1 MATYAYEAIDASGKS
16 KKSSLAADS
25 QEEAAK
31 KIKDQGMTLISI
43 QEQGV
48 LQKDL
53 EIPFLKKRKV
63 PVRDLSVFCRQFS
76 SLSRAGVSIIN
87 ALEMLSEQTENK
99 KLRTALLNTLSWV
112 EKGETL
118 SNAMKLS
125 GDAYPPL
132 LLSMVAAGEASGS
145 LEKSIDRMG
154 DQFEKS
160 AKLQG
165 LVKKAMMYPIILGL
179 VAIAVVV
186 VLMVFVIPNF
196 TSMFDQ
202 MGSDLPFMTKLVQDF
217 SNTLIK
223 YWYIYIL
230 VIVGIVVAYK
240 MFVRTDGGR
249 HKVDALILK
258 IPVIGELVTKSAC
271 ASFTRTLST
280 LLQAGMPVIE
290 AIEIAADTM
299 TNIHFKDALY
309 NARTGVSL
317 GLTLSSQLKAAK
329 RFPPMVVHMTNI
341 GEETGS
347 LETMLTNIAN
357 YYDEEVETTTQS
369 ATALMEPAI
378 IVVLAGIVCV
388 IIAAVYGPML
398 QMYNMLG

>member
-1 MATYAYEAIDASGKS
+1 MATYSYEAIDVKGKS

-25 QEEAAK
+25 QEEAIK

-43 QEQGV
+43 QEQGM
-48 LQKDL
+48 LQK
-53 EIPFLKKRKV
+53 EVSIPFLKKKKV
-63 PVRDLSVFCRQFS
+63 PARDLSVFCRQFS
-76 SLSRAGVSIIN
+76 SLMRAGVSIIN
-87 ALEMLSEQTENK
+87 ALEMLTEQTENK
-99 KLRTALLNTLSWV
+99 KLRTALLNTLSGV

-125 GDAYPPL
+125 GDAYPSL

-154 DQFEKS
+154 DQFEKN
-160 AKLQG
+160 AKLTG
-165 LVKKAMMYPIILGL
+165 LVKKAMMYPIMLGL
-179 VAIAVVV
+179 VAIAVIV

-202 MGSDLPFMTKLVQDF
+202 LGSDLPFMTKLVQDF
-217 SNTLIK
+217 SNSLIK
-223 YWYIYIL
+223 SWYFY
-230 VIVGIVVAYK
+230 VIGIVVVVVAYK
-240 MFVRTDGGR
+240 MFVRTDNGR
-249 HKVDALILK
+249 HKVDGLILK
-258 IPVIGELVTKSAC
+258 IPVFGQLVTKTAC
-271 ASFTRTLST
+271 ASFSRTLST

-290 AIEIAADTM
+290 AIEIAAGTM

-317 GLTLSSQLKAAK
+317 GLSLSSQLKASK
-329 RFPPMVVHMTNI
+329 KFPPMVVHMTNI

-357 YYDEEVETTTQS
+357 YYDEEVENTTQQ

-388 IIAAVYGPML
+388 IIAAVYGPMI
-398 QMYNMLG
+398 QMYNVLG